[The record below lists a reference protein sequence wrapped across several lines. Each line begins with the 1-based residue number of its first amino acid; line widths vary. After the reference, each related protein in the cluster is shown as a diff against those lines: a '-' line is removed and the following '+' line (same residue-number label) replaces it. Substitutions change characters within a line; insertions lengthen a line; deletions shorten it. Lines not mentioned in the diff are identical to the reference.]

1 MSAVVAV
8 LLRSPLHRLASR
20 RRLLLSAEGS
30 RWVVGY
36 HRRDDGALVLLGAT
50 GAPWAS
56 VAGPVEVVL
65 RGRRVAMTAE
75 AVADGDRDEAV
86 QAYLQANPRDW
97 MVLGV
102 GAQGTAEDVAAA
114 ASEVTLVRLVPG

>member
-1 MSAVVAV
+1 MSAVVAAV
-8 LLRSPLHRLASR
+8 LRSPMHRLVSR
-20 RRLLLSAEGS
+20 RRLLLSVDGS
-30 RWVVGY
+30 EWVVGY
-36 HRRDDGALVLLGAT
+36 HERDDGSLVLLGAA

-114 ASEVTLVRLVPG
+114 ASEVALVRLEPG